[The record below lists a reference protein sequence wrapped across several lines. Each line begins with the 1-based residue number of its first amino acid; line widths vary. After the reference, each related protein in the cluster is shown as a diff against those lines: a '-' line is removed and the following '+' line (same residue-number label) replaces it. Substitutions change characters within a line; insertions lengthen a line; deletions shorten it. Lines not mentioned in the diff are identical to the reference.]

1 MKKIFL
7 FTVFILFFYLTTIQA
22 QTSTGTI
29 EGTLPKENP
38 NLEKGIVITLIEVS
52 ANSVMQETTPDK
64 EGAFIFENVPFA
76 TYRLYVQNS
85 SELFASKIIV
95 VNSSVP
101 LIVNIDSLKVF
112 QLPSVVVTGSTIFDE
127 SLASSKTILTE
138 KAIEDFPV
146 VSSPKRIESIIL
158 SVPGVVPDEDG
169 RLHVRGEDAQLQYI
183 IDGIPVTGNMT
194 RIYSGLFNANIIK
207 SIDIQTGSFNA
218 EYGIDNSAILA
229 ITTKSGFDRKLTA
242 KAYSSAGTFNAR
254 DGGVELGGSL
264 GESAAFFGAVNF
276 SSSDRYLD
284 PISSSQPNHSFGKST
299 SYFGKADFN
308 LSSTVD
314 LHLLGSLNN
323 TEFEIPNFFSKSI
336 QDQRQKLQDYMFGS
350 RLNFQISDRTLMS
363 ALFYRRYSKM
373 NFTSG
378 GLESLNSSQ
387 YAKAIAQNEKMF
399 IGGERINESNGFQIE
414 YSSNNNWYSFNHVFK
429 AGAGAESFPLK
440 EFFTFAVTNP
450 QLSDSTV
457 PGGDARYLPY
467 DITEGGKPFSV
478 DQAKTGYRLS
488 AFVQNQFALNE
499 KWTIGVGLRFD
510 QFHLFDSETGIS
522 PRINASYSASDRLQL
537 RASYN
542 YLFMEAPVEN
552 ILVSSSNEARILTGT
567 DQGQTPNMVKSERA
581 HMIELAGAYHLNSY
595 IDLELVGYSKFIENF
610 LVKVELGNSG
620 IIFPV
625 NLKNGIA
632 AGGEFRARL
641 RNWNNIS
648 GSLSF
653 STCVSLGLKPED
665 GSSPIAAGLILGEE
679 GENYSHPFAGEDV
692 FPTEHNQLLT
702 AVLNLKYDHP
712 SGFFAVTNTRFDS
725 GLPFDLTDNNGVGLD
740 KTASVNELKR
750 RGYSDDV
757 IDLLSLEPE
766 EPGSPDKSL
775 KPRIIV
781 DLGLGYD
788 LMNATSIPLT
798 ISASIMNVFDTTFLY
813 KFESTFG
820 GTHFGYPRMIAVK
833 AELSF

>member
-1 MKKIFL
+1 M
-7 FTVFILFFYLTTIQA
+7 
-22 QTSTGTI
+22 
-29 EGTLPKENP
+29 
-38 NLEKGIVITLIEVS
+38 
-52 ANSVMQETTPDK
+52 
-64 EGAFIFENVPFA
+64 
-76 TYRLYVQNS
+76 
-85 SELFASKIIV
+85 
-95 VNSSVP
+95 
-101 LIVNIDSLKVF
+101 
-112 QLPSVVVTGSTIFDE
+112 
-127 SLASSKTILTE
+127 
-138 KAIEDFPV
+138 
-146 VSSPKRIESIIL
+146 
-158 SVPGVVPDEDG
+158 
-169 RLHVRGEDAQLQYI
+169 
-183 IDGIPVTGNMT
+183 
-194 RIYSGLFNANIIK
+194 
-207 SIDIQTGSFNA
+207 
-218 EYGIDNSAILA
+218 
-229 ITTKSGFDRKLTA
+229 
-242 KAYSSAGTFNAR
+242 
-254 DGGVELGGSL
+254 
-264 GESAAFFGAVNF
+264 
-276 SSSDRYLD
+276 
-284 PISSSQPNHSFGKST
+284 
-299 SYFGKADFN
+299 
-308 LSSTVD
+308 
-314 LHLLGSLNN
+314 
-323 TEFEIPNFFSKSI
+323 
-336 QDQRQKLQDYMFGS
+336 
-350 RLNFQISDRTLMS
+350 
-363 ALFYRRYSKM
+363 
-373 NFTSG
+373 
-378 GLESLNSSQ
+378 
-387 YAKAIAQNEKMF
+387 
-399 IGGERINESNGFQIE
+399 
-414 YSSNNNWYSFNHVFK
+414 
-429 AGAGAESFPLK
+429 K

-488 AFVQNQFALNE
+488 AFVQDQFALNE

-510 QFHLFDSETGIS
+510 QFHLFDSENGIS

-567 DQGQTPNMVKSERA
+567 DQGQTPNMIKSERA

-679 GENYSHPFAGEDV
+679 GENYLHPFAGEDV

-766 EPGSPDKSL
+766 KPGSPDKSL